1 MIRLFACQGLIF
13 WIMKP
18 KYKASTE
25 DSSANTKPNYVVET
39 WDRPQPT
46 QKQRAARKV
55 FRGGCLVFLAMLV
68 FVMFIS
74 FIYLLVPFRTNLL
87 VLGIDRVPDGSALGR
102 SDTNILVT
110 VKPLAAYIGLLSIP
124 RDLWVTIPGVGENR
138 INTAHFFAEGQLPGS
153 GPAAALET
161 IQHNFGVPVKYYL
174 RVKFDGIVGIVDAL
188 GGIDIELDSPMA
200 GLPAGDHHLSGEQ
213 ALVFVRDRQGSDD
226 FFRMQQAQFFIAQ
239 LIEQI
244 IKPGSWPRIPAVMVA
259 LNDSV
264 DTNLPVWV
272 WPRLGFALLRAGP
285 GGIDSH
291 ILNRDYVNSN
301 VTSEGAQVLI
311 PQWSLINPLINEIF
325 SD

>member
-1 MIRLFACQGLIF
+1 MLKMIRFC
-13 WIMKP
+13 
-18 KYKASTE
+18 
-25 DSSANTKPNYVVET
+25 
-39 WDRPQPT
+39 
-46 QKQRAARKV
+46 KQFESPLQIR
-55 FRGGCLVFLAMLV
+55 CL
-68 FVMFIS
+68 
-74 FIYLLVPFRTNLL
+74 
-87 VLGIDRVPDGSALGR
+87 
-102 SDTNILVT
+102 
-110 VKPLAAYIGLLSIP
+110 
-124 RDLWVTIPGVGENR
+124 NR
-138 INTAHFFAEGQLPGS
+138 IHLARLFPDYKTLPS
-153 GPAAALET
+153 QSIKLT
-161 IQHNFGVPVKYYL
+161 
-174 RVKFDGIVGIVDAL
+174 
-188 GGIDIELDSPMA
+188 GGYRLSSSA

-285 GGIDSH
+285 GGIDSY
-291 ILNRDYVNSN
+291 ILNRDYVSST

-311 PQWSLINPLINEIF
+311 PQWSLINLLVNEIF